1 MYYGV
6 SKPEPVPP
14 RNVILATSNFADHE
28 FTQGAVMDQVTK
40 DIGRNEEL
48 GELASAFAA
57 GAIFV
62 DATGQIVW
70 IDENLRRR
78 LNGGLQ
84 DVALPIPR
92 PEGRAVDCFVATIQ
106 VMMDGKPSPVCV
118 IQQTSEQ
125 KEPSQLIAAIEAVMS
140 DSSWL
145 ARMIVEK
152 FNALRQGTRSSPRS
166 SDLDILTGR
175 EREVLWLICEGRS
188 DSEMGEMLHLSQNT
202 VRNHIASLYRK
213 IGVNRRSAAVIWARE
228 RALTSH
234 DALNARVS
242 SKRAGQMPRSDGL
255 Y

>member
-1 MYYGV
+1 
-6 SKPEPVPP
+6 
-14 RNVILATSNFADHE
+14 
-28 FTQGAVMDQVTK
+28 MDQVMK
-40 DIGRNEEL
+40 DAARNKEL
-48 GELASAFAA
+48 EKLAPALSE

-84 DVALPIPR
+84 DLVLPVLR
-92 PEGRAVDCFVATIQ
+92 PEGPAVDCFVTTTEVVI
-106 VMMDGKPSPVCV
+106 DGKRSQVCV
-118 IQQTSEQ
+118 IQETSEQ
-125 KEPSQLIAAIEAVMS
+125 KQPSQLIAAIEAVMS

-145 ARMIVEK
+145 TRLIVEK
-152 FNALRQGTRSSPRS
+152 FNALRQSKPALPAP

-188 DSEMGEMLHLSQNT
+188 DSEMSEMLHLSQNT

-234 DALNARVS
+234 DALNLRGV
-242 SKRAGQMPRSDGL
+242 SKRSGQTPRGDGL

>member
-1 MYYGV
+1 
-6 SKPEPVPP
+6 
-14 RNVILATSNFADHE
+14 
-28 FTQGAVMDQVTK
+28 MDQVMN
-40 DIGRNEEL
+40 DAARNKEL
-48 GELASAFAA
+48 EQVAPALSD

-84 DVALPIPR
+84 NLVLPVLR
-92 PEGRAVDCFVATIQ
+92 PEGPAIDCFVTTTEVVI
-106 VMMDGKPSPVCV
+106 DGKPCQVCV
-118 IQQTSEQ
+118 IQETSEQ
-125 KEPSQLIAAIEAVMS
+125 KQPSQLIAAIEAVMS

-145 ARMIVEK
+145 TRLIVEK
-152 FNALRQGTRSSPRS
+152 FNALRQSKPTLPAP

-188 DSEMGEMLHLSQNT
+188 DSEMSEMLHLSQNT

-234 DALNARVS
+234 DTLNLRGA
-242 SKRAGQMPRSDGL
+242 SKRSGQTPRGDGL